1 VRPIWFTWSGD
12 GPGAACDPGKGAG
25 QRIFNAAIGAVLVL
39 LGTALALF
47 DASHALDG

>member
-1 VRPIWFTWSGD
+1 VWFTGV
-12 GPGAACDPGKGAG
+12 AAFLSRPAIRARVLAN